1 MDEYNPY
8 VCADDFHWDPFRL
21 RRKQLKK
28 LCELM
33 NAKSPASRLIRD
45 KIISDAEVL
54 ITISYGR
61 Y

>member
-8 VCADDFHWDPFRL
+8 VCADDFHWDAFRL
-21 RRKQLKK
+21 RRKQLEK
-28 LCELM
+28 LCKLM
-33 NAKSPASRLIRD
+33 IVKSPASYLIRD
-45 KIISDAEVL
+45 KIISDAKIL